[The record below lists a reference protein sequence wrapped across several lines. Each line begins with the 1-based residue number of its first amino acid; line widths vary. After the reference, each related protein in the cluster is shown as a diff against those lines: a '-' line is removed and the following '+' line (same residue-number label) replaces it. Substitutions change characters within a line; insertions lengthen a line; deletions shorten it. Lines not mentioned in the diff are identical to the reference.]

1 MISDTL
7 AEAQNDILHYFNEF
21 STCYAVGTPFSARME
36 AILALMMYVRLDLDS
51 PDGPGITLS
60 PVVASVRANTE
71 PRSTP
76 NSSRSPKRF
85 VASSEVTG
93 SLLQRWQHV
102 VPRTL

>member
-7 AEAQNDILHYFNEF
+7 AEAQDDILHYFSEF

-71 PRSTP
+71 EIDSELLPLAEKIRGIFRSHGVSAPKVAARRPR
-76 NSSRSPKRF
+76 K
-85 VASSEVTG
+85 
-93 SLLQRWQHV
+93 L
-102 VPRTL
+102 